1 MKKLLSL
8 ILLPVLVVTL
18 VLLFL
23 IGTSPSPAS
32 EYRQLQGMVFG
43 TIYHITYQDTADYH
57 DEIRQ
62 TLDDFDA
69 SLSMFNPTSIIS
81 RFNNNDST
89 CRADA
94 YFTRCFKKA
103 QEISRRTDGAF
114 DITVAPLVNLW
125 GFGFKNSDQ
134 ATPAAIDSIRRF
146 VGHHLVSLT
155 DSGTLVKKDPRVILD
170 ASSIAKGYA
179 CDVIANLLRQHGVKN
194 YMVEIGGEISV
205 QGVNAK
211 GNPWAIGIHKPQENP
226 EQGISEIDNVLFLTS
241 GGMATSGNY
250 RNFYYRDGK
259 RYAHTID
266 PKSGKP
272 VQQDILSSTVIAPDC
287 MTADAYATA
296 FMVLGKERSL
306 QVLEADSTLLA
317 YFIVAPTD
325 STSSDTPYEII
336 YSPRLSQYLRKEE
349 R

>member
-1 MKKLLSL
+1 MKKILSL
-8 ILLPVLVVTL
+8 IILPVLIVTF
-18 VLLFL
+18 VIIFL
-23 IGTSPSPAS
+23 TTPSNTPS
-32 EYRQLQGMVFG
+32 SNYRQLQGMVFG
-43 TIYHITYQDTADYH
+43 TIYHITYEDTADYH

-62 TLDDFDA
+62 TLQEFDA

-94 YFTRCFKKA
+94 YFSKCFKKA
-103 QEISRRTDGAF
+103 QEISRRTGGAF

-125 GFGFKNSDQ
+125 GFGFKNSEQ

-146 VGHHLVSLT
+146 VGYHLVSLT

-179 CDVIANLLRQHGVKN
+179 CDVIADLLKRLGVKN

-211 GNPWAIGIHKPQENP
+211 GNPWAIGIHKPHDNP

-272 VQQDILSSTVIAPDC
+272 VQQDILSSTVIASDC

-306 QVLEADSTLLA
+306 QVLKADSTLLA
-317 YFIVAPTD
+317 YFIVATAD
-325 STSSDTPYEII
+325 SATADTPYEIV
-336 YSPRLSQYLRKEE
+336 YSPRLSQYLSKE
-349 R
+349 